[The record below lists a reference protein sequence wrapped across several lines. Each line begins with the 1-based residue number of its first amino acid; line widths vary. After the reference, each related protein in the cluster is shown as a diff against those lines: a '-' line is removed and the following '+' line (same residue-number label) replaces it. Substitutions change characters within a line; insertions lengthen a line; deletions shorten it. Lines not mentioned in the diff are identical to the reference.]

1 MTPIAIEI
9 LLHFHASPLPHPL
22 SAYPAVAA
30 EIESQLKNG
39 LIEPDKGAYRTTE
52 RGKAHVQQLCN
63 LPFPTQMW
71 VDKDGN
77 KIDI

>member
-1 MTPIAIEI
+1 MTPLAIEI
-9 LLHFHASPLPHPL
+9 LLHFHVSPLPHPL

-30 EIESQLKNG
+30 EIESQLNNG
-39 LIEPDKGAYRTTE
+39 LIEEEKASYRTTE